1 MSTKEEIVKKVQAA
15 LEHEPRI
22 NLHRYP
28 VHLDFQEG
36 ILTIEGDM
44 EHLAAKK
51 IALDLASAVPGVN
64 GIVDRIRVI
73 PTRPMGDGAI
83 RDHVRDAFL
92 QESALE
98 NCAIYV
104 QRKGE
109 TEIIREAIHEPTGS
123 IEIAVENGVVTLNGW
138 VPSLSHKRL
147 AGVLAWWVPGSREVI
162 NGLEVIPSQE
172 DNDNEVTDAVRL
184 VLEKDRFID
193 ASQIHVHTH
202 NYVVTLEGLVPNEAI
217 KEMAEYDAWCI
228 FGVRKVINKLIV
240 QA

>member
-36 ILTIEGDM
+36 VLILEGDM
-44 EHLAAKK
+44 EYLAAKK
-51 IALDLASAVPGVN
+51 IALELASAVPGVN

-92 QESALE
+92 QEPALE

-109 TEIIREAIHEPTGS
+109 TEIIREAIHEPAGS

-147 AGVLAWWVPGSREVI
+147 AGVLAWWVPGQP
-162 NGLEVIPSQE
+162 GG
-172 DNDNEVTDAVRL
+172 
-184 VLEKDRFID
+184 
-193 ASQIHVHTH
+193 H
-202 NYVVTLEGLVPNEAI
+202 
-217 KEMAEYDAWCI
+217 
-228 FGVRKVINKLIV
+228 
-240 QA
+240 